1 MIGFSVGQLIGP
13 PIGGVLYERLG
24 YRAPF
29 VFALCLSKLAEH
41 LIKPVH

>member
-29 VFALCLSKLAEH
+29 VFALCLGEFAYAF
-41 LIKPVH
+41 